1 MTRALKP
8 FEYLEPR
15 TVQEATQFL
24 STYGEEAKILA
35 GGVDLL
41 FRMRRRQIQP
51 RYMVVIQSIPGL
63 NHLQGDDDG
72 VKIGALV
79 SLRTVELSPL
89 IQEEYPV
96 LHDAIH
102 QIASTQVKNTGTA
115 VGNLCIGTPASDV
128 APPLFILGAKLK
140 VTGPA
145 GEKIVP
151 IDEFYTGVNTTV
163 LQPWEMV
170 TEIIIPHASA
180 EIGGAF
186 LKLVRTAADIAK
198 VNAAVYLTILDNVC
212 SDAKIALGSVAPTV
226 LRARKAEQALSGK
239 ELKAKTL
246 DEVAQ
251 VAAQES
257 IPITDIRSTKEY
269 RQEMVKVLVKRAIEK
284 AWGKAKA

>member
-15 TVQEATQFL
+15 TVGEATQFL
-24 STYGEEAKILA
+24 STYGDDAEILA

-41 FRMRRRQIQP
+41 FRMRRHQIQP
-51 RYMVVIQSIPGL
+51 HYIVTIQSIPGL
-63 NHLQGDDDG
+63 NHIQGDDEG
-72 VKIGALV
+72 VKIGGLV
-79 SLRTVELSPL
+79 SLRAIELSPL
-89 IQEEYPV
+89 IQKEYPV

-102 QIASTQVKNTGTA
+102 QIASIQVKSTGTA
-115 VGNLCIGTPASDV
+115 VGNLCIGTPASDI

-145 GEKIVP
+145 GEKLVP
-151 IDEFYTGVNTTV
+151 IDEFYTGVNTTI
-163 LQPWEMV
+163 LRPWEIG
-170 TEIIIPHASA
+170 TEIIIPHASPK
-180 EIGGAF
+180 IGAAF

-198 VNAAVYLTILDNVC
+198 VNAAVSLTILDNVC

-226 LRARKAEQALSGK
+226 FRARKAEQALSGK
-239 ELKAKTL
+239 GLQAKTL

-251 VAAQES
+251 IAAQES

-269 RQEMVKVLVKRAIEK
+269 RQDMVKVLVKRAIEK
-284 AWGKAKA
+284 AWEKAKA